1 MSKIVFKTNTSFE
14 DNWNDDI
21 NLEEAE
27 VIYVGTF
34 VQLKVFL
41 FESLLREWKI
51 NSKKLMSRRRFKS

>member
-34 VQLKVFL
+34 VQVKVFL

-51 NSKKLMSRRRFKS
+51 YFKEVDV